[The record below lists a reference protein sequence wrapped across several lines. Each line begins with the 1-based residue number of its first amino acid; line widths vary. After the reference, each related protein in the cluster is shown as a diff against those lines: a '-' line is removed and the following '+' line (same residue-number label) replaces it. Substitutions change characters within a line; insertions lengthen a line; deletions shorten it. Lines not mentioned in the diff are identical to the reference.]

1 MRHESQGG
9 FGHTARW
16 IAGSL
21 LFIVG
26 GGILMA
32 IITAEALYPAAYS
45 TAKSDISD
53 LGGSRPPHSVILQ
66 PSATIFDFTMVVS
79 GVLVIVAAYFVYR
92 AFRRRASAIVI
103 GLLGIGA
110 LGVGIFP
117 GNTGIH
123 PIFALL
129 TFTAGGLAAI
139 IAYQVLRPPF
149 RYISVVLG
157 VIILG
162 MLLLSIVGAPTPDG
176 MGLLGNSSPVSRLGR
191 GGMER
196 WVVYPVLFWLMGF
209 GGYLSGTATGETAPA
224 R

>member
-9 FGHTARW
+9 FGRTARS

-32 IITAEALYPAAYS
+32 IITAEALYPAPYS

-92 AFRRRASAIVI
+92 AFRRRAAAIVI

-123 PIFALL
+123 PNFALL

-139 IAYQVLRPPF
+139 LAYQVLRPPF
-149 RYISVVLG
+149 RYISIVLG
-157 VIILG
+157 VIALG
-162 MLLLSIVGAPTPDG
+162 MLILSVLGAPTPDG
-176 MGLLGNSSPVSRLGR
+176 MGLLANSSPVSRLGR

-196 WVVYPVLFWLMGF
+196 WVVYPVLLWLMGF
-209 GGYLSGTATGETAPA
+209 GGYLLGTAAAEIEPA

>member
-1 MRHESQGG
+1 MRHESLDG

-79 GVLVIVAAYFVYR
+79 GVLVIVAAYLVYR
-92 AFRRRASAIVI
+92 AFRRRTSAIVI

-129 TFTAGGLAAI
+129 TFTAGGLAGI
-139 IAYQVLRPPF
+139 LTYQVLRPPF

-157 VIILG
+157 VIALG

-176 MGLLGNSSPVSRLGR
+176 LGLLGNSSFVSRLGR

-209 GGYLSGTATGETAPA
+209 GGYLLGTVTGETGPA